1 MKLHLLTALIAG
13 AALLSATACE
23 RAGAATTPAL
33 STAAAPSGSGGTRL
47 VGPEPVRY
55 SPQVVANGMIKPRQT
70 AQLAFSVGGTLSR
83 IAVKRGDEVKEGA
96 LLLALEDG
104 APAAQV
110 RQAEAAVAAAKAQLE
125 LAEDSLKRV
134 TTMKEQ
140 GGAAAEMQVVQVRA
154 QRDLAAAQ
162 LAAAQAQAE
171 LARINLAHHYL
182 RAPFA
187 GIVLKVPE
195 GLGTVVG
202 PGVPVMALSS
212 TRQLYLETSL
222 KQEDAAE
229 LKAGT
234 KVSVSVPASGAATT
248 EATVAVV
255 LGTVD
260 PMTTRVPVEI
270 NVPNPDGRFLAGAFA
285 RADLPRGAERDA
297 FKVPSSALIQ
307 REAGFAMFAAG
318 PDGRARVVSVRL
330 LGEEGESS
338 IVLPQD
344 PAWAKGAQKV
354 VQSPPAGL
362 ADGALLAAESGR

>member
-1 MKLHLLTALIAG
+1 MTSRLIPLFV
-13 AALLSATACE
+13 AALLCASSCE
-23 RAGAATTPAL
+23 RAGATSTPSL
-33 STAAAPSGSGGTRL
+33 STAAAPSSSGGLRL
-47 VGPEPVRY
+47 VVPEAVRY
-55 SPQVVANGMIKPRQT
+55 APQVVATGMVKPRQN
-70 AQLAFSVGGTLSR
+70 AQLAFSVGGTLTR

-96 LLLALEDG
+96 LLLALDDAAAG
-104 APAAQV
+104 AQV
-110 RQAEAAVAAAKAQLE
+110 RQAEAAVSAAKAQLE

-134 TTMKEQ
+134 TAMKEQ

-154 QRDLAAAQ
+154 QRDLATAQ

-171 LARINLAHHYL
+171 LARINLAHQYL

-202 PGVPVMALSS
+202 PGVPVLALSS

-222 KQEDAAE
+222 KQEDAAG
-229 LKAGT
+229 LARGT
-234 KVSVSVPASGAATT
+234 KVSVSVPASGAATA

-270 NVPNPDGRFLAGAFA
+270 DVPNAGGKFLAGTFA
-285 RADLPRGAERDA
+285 RAELPRGAERDA
-297 FKVPSSALIQ
+297 FKVPSSALVQ
-307 REAGFAMFAAG
+307 RESGFAVFAAG
-318 PDGRARVVSVRL
+318 ADGRARALAVRL

-338 IVLPQD
+338 VVLPD
-344 PAWAKGAQKV
+344 DAAWEKGASKV
-354 VQSPPAGL
+354 VLAPPGGL
-362 ADGALLAAESGR
+362 SDGALVNGSAP